1 MINNLNSLR
10 KKYLKAKKYF
20 LNKKFKYFIVTI
32 TTNTSKDKKKNLPP
46 IREINNIL
54 IFGVIV
60 YSSEQLKKICK
71 ILDESV
77 DAIFVDTEKK
87 IPFIIGSK
95 NKNNFHPNQIK
106 DINKG
111 SRLSQEFVE
120 LGNLSGTVK
129 SNTYNTLVH
138 EFKPNDITVEHV
150 WLLLRKHFGFFGKKK
165 VAIIGSG
172 NIGFKL
178 GLKLVES
185 GVTTVLNRRDLSKC
199 IAFSNSIN
207 LIKPQGTLASASFS
221 ADKIKAC
228 FSADAIIGCS
238 NNSNVIDT
246 DMLRC
251 MKPKGIV
258 VDVGK
263 GNITTQAVSYS
274 KRKKIKIIRCDITKT
289 INNYISFYFKFYKDR
304 SPEGFKKISKNLK
317 IISGGYIGNK
327 GDIVVDNYLSPTQIL
342 GVADGSGRFENKISK
357 SQKQKI
363 KLVREKFNFEDDG

>member
-1 MINNLNSLR
+1 M
-10 KKYLKAKKYF
+10 
-20 LNKKFKYFIVTI
+20 
-32 TTNTSKDKKKNLPP
+32 
-46 IREINNIL
+46 
-54 IFGVIV
+54 
-60 YSSEQLKKICK
+60 
-71 ILDESV
+71 
-77 DAIFVDTEKK
+77 
-87 IPFIIGSK
+87 
-95 NKNNFHPNQIK
+95 
-106 DINKG
+106 
-111 SRLSQEFVE
+111 
-120 LGNLSGTVK
+120 
-129 SNTYNTLVH
+129 
-138 EFKPNDITVEHV
+138 
-150 WLLLRKHFGFFGKKK
+150 
-165 VAIIGSG
+165 
-172 NIGFKL
+172 
-178 GLKLVES
+178 
-185 GVTTVLNRRDLSKC
+185 TTVLNRRDLSKC

-342 GVADGSGRFENKISK
+342 GVADGSGRFENKIS
-357 SQKQKI
+357 I
-363 KLVREKFNFEDDG
+363 TTPVLVTCLST